1 MSHLFK
7 NIKWSAFTVG
17 HFLLLSVLLSCNQNP
32 KVSNTLTFLGDA
44 MGTKYKI
51 KVITNDSETFQL
63 QSAVDSIL
71 AIFNASVSTYDTN
84 SLISKFNRNQINL
97 DSFKSK
103 ANAIELTQL
112 EQFLKVCYRSFDVY
126 TASGGAFDPG
136 AGPIYKAWGFAEQK
150 MFKVPAQAYIDSC
163 LVFAKYNQLEL
174 LDGIPVK
181 KDPRL
186 TLNFNA
192 IAKGYGVDV
201 IANYLEEL
209 GIENYMVEIGGE
221 VRCKGKNSKNEFW
234 TIGINVPSSIA
245 KPDDAQA
252 VLQIKNRSLATSG
265 NYRQYFEE
273 NGKKYAHT
281 IDPRT
286 GYPAQNELLSA
297 SILANDCMTA
307 DAFATACMVLGK
319 DKCLD
324 LVKKDTTL
332 DVFLLF
338 NDEKGEVQSVY
349 SHRVAELLPK

>member
-17 HFLLLSVLLSCNQNP
+17 HFLLLSVLVACNRNP
-32 KVSNTLTFLGDA
+32 KVAESLALTGDA
-44 MGTKYKI
+44 MGTNYHI
-51 KVITNDSETFQL
+51 KVVTDQFELVQL
-63 QSAVDSIL
+63 QSSVDSIL
-71 AIFNASVSTYDTN
+71 NLFNGAVSTYDTN
-84 SLISKFNRNQINL
+84 SIISRFNANTIHF

-103 ANAIELTQL
+103 ANNQELTQL

-136 AGPIYKAWGFAEQK
+136 AGPIYQTWGFAEQK
-150 MFKVPAQAYIDSC
+150 IFKVPTQAYIDSC

-186 TLNFNA
+186 ALNFNA

-201 IANYLEEL
+201 IADYLEEL

-234 TIGINVPSSIA
+234 SIGINVPSSSA
-245 KPDDAQA
+245 KPEDAQA

-286 GYPAQNELLSA
+286 GYPAKNELLSA

-307 DAFATACMVLGK
+307 DAYATACMVLGK

-324 LVKKDTTL
+324 LIKQDTTL

-349 SHRVAELLPK
+349 SHRIAELLLK

>member
-1 MSHLFK
+1 MNHLFK

-17 HFLLLSVLLSCNQNP
+17 HFLLLSVLIACNRNP
-32 KVSNTLTFLGDA
+32 QTTEALTLTGDA
-44 MGTKYKI
+44 MGTKYHI
-51 KVITNDSETFQL
+51 KVVTDQFELIPL
-63 QSAVDSIL
+63 QSSVDSIL
-71 AIFNASVSTYDTN
+71 LLFNGAVSTYDTN
-84 SLISKFNRNQINL
+84 SIISKFNRNTIHF

-103 ANAIELTQL
+103 ANSQELSQL
-112 EQFLKVCYRSFDVY
+112 EQLLKVCYRSFDVY
-126 TASGGAFDPG
+126 AASGGAFDPG

-150 MFKVPAQAYIDSC
+150 MFKVPTQTYIDSC

-186 TLNFNA
+186 ALNFNA
-192 IAKGYGVDV
+192 IAKGFGVDV

-209 GIENYMVEIGGE
+209 GIDNYMVEIGGE
-221 VRCKGKNSKNEFW
+221 VRCKGKNNNNEFW
-234 TIGINVPSSIA
+234 TIGINVPSSTA

-273 NGKKYAHT
+273 KGKKYAHT

-286 GYPAQNELLSA
+286 GYPAKNELLSA
-297 SILANDCMTA
+297 SVLANDCMTA
-307 DAFATACMVLGK
+307 DAYATACMVLGK
-319 DKCLD
+319 VKCLE
-324 LVKKDTTL
+324 LIQKDTTL

-338 NDEKGEVQSVY
+338 NDDKGGIQSAY
-349 SHRVAELLPK
+349 STRVADLLPK